1 MNRPLHLLAVCFC
14 AGLLGALLSGL
25 LLCLTAKLGVF
36 ALAGVHLR
44 PQLRPEWFYPRLV
57 WGGLWGLAYF
67 LTVRPVNARNRWARR
82 GMWISIL
89 PTAFELVVIFPYWS
103 GHGLLGQDLGRLTP
117 LVVLLANMVWGTCTG
132 ICCRLL
138 WGRR

>member
-14 AGLLGALLSGL
+14 AGLLGALISSL
-25 LLCLTAKLGVF
+25 LLIAAAKLGF
-36 ALAGVHLR
+36 FSLIGVHLA
-44 PQLRPEWFYPRLV
+44 PQLRTAWLYPRLI

-67 LTVRPVNARNRWARR
+67 FAVRPVEARNRWARR
-82 GMWISIL
+82 GIWISIL
-89 PTAFELVVIFPYWS
+89 PTAFELVVVFPYLS
-103 GHGLLGQDLGRLTP
+103 GHGLLGQHLGRLTP
-117 LVVLLANMVWGTCTG
+117 LVTLLANMVWGICTG